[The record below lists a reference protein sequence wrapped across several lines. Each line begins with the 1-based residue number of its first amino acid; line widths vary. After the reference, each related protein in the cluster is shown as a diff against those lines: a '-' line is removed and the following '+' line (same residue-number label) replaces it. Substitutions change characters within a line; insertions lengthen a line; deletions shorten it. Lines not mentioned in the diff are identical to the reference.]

1 MSEET
6 IFAAALA
13 ISNPLNRSKYLDE
26 ACDGN
31 ATLRRDI
38 EALLT
43 ALGADIE
50 EREGSRIAIIL
61 FNQVQVFHRS
71 HPSPTTDKGAVAS
84 VRRWLEANDITPESV
99 KEPSDEEQ
107 PDAH

>member
-1 MSEET
+1 MNRKHART
-6 IFAAALA
+6 LAAVFARPVSAN
-13 ISNPLNRSKYLDE
+13 IHW
-26 ACDGN
+26 
-31 ATLRRDI
+31 RDI